1 MWSDIVTFIKEI
13 PGLSTIIT
21 ILLTLFVAVVVYRIA
36 CHIVNRAFNNRFSQR
51 ADTGNRGVTL
61 NHLINSIIKYVLVFI
76 VLVIVLGTFGVNV
89 ASILAAAGVVGLA
102 VSFGAQ
108 ALVKDLFTGFFII
121 LEDQYNVGEYVSI
134 NNHLGTVAEV
144 GIRITKLNG
153 VDGELYIIPNG
164 SIVDVANY
172 CRNNIRVL
180 VDQSI
185 SYDSDIDAAEAI
197 MREAAE
203 KYYAANQSDFAEAPT
218 VVGVQALM
226 DSSVTLRLIAY
237 VLPMRQWDVERGLKK
252 SVKVALDQGG
262 IKIPFPV
269 CEIIQEPG
277 VSQQLESREEEE

>member
-1 MWSDIVTFIKEI
+1 MWSDIVEIIKEI

-21 ILLTLFVAVVVYRIA
+21 ILITLVVAIVVYRVA
-36 CHIVNRAFNNRFSQR
+36 CHIVNRTFNNRFSQR
-51 ADTGNRGVTL
+51 ADMGNRGVTL
-61 NHLINSIIKYVLVFI
+61 NHLINSVIKYVLVFI
-76 VLVIVLGTFGVNV
+76 VGVIILGAFGVNV

-108 ALVKDLFTGFFII
+108 ALVKDVFTGFFII

-153 VDGELYIIPNG
+153 IDGELYIIPNG
-164 SIVDVANY
+164 SIVDVSNY

-197 MREAAE
+197 MKKAAE
-203 KYYAANQSDFAEAPT
+203 EYYEANKADFAEVPT

-252 SVKVALDQGG
+252 AVKLALDQGG

-269 CEIIQEPG
+269 CEIIREPVASNSLEPG
-277 VSQQLESREEEE
+277 EEE